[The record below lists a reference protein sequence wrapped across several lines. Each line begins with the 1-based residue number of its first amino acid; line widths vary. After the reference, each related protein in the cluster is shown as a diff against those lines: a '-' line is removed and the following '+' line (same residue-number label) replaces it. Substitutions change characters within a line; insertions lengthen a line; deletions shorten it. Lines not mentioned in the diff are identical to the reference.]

1 MKNQNEFATISAGTY
16 SSPLQSTQ
24 TESHRVLISSLFVTT
39 QFIYCIDL
47 FSVQSNCVGTNKG
60 LT

>member
-39 QFIYCIDL
+39 QFIYCIDFFRYNPIVL
-47 FSVQSNCVGTNKG
+47 VQIKG
-60 LT
+60 